1 LEIFPAQVQGDAA
14 PTSLCQAIA
23 AATQAG
29 CDVLI
34 VGRGGGSAEDLCAFN
49 TEEVVMAVHHCPIPV
64 ISAVGHETDVTLTDA
79 AADLRAPT
87 PSAAAELAVPSMEAM
102 KQLLAQSRLQLERSM
117 TQQLRGREEALAR
130 ITERLQNAA
139 PRQRQLLAQ
148 QQLRMLQQRLEQ
160 GIQRQIQR
168 QAAAL
173 QRETARLSA
182 LSPLQI
188 LSRGYALV
196 YGQDGSLLRRAA
208 EAAEGDLLSIQLG
221 RGQLRVK
228 VLERKDDT
236 DDI

>member
-1 LEIFPAQVQGDAA
+1 
-14 PTSLCQAIA
+14 
-23 AATQAG
+23 
-29 CDVLI
+29 
-34 VGRGGGSAEDLCAFN
+34 
-49 TEEVVMAVHHCPIPV
+49 
-64 ISAVGHETDVTLTDA
+64 
-79 AADLRAPT
+79 
-87 PSAAAELAVPSMEAM
+87 
-102 KQLLAQSRLQLERSM
+102 
-117 TQQLRGREEALAR
+117 
-130 ITERLQNAA
+130 
-139 PRQRQLLAQ
+139 
-148 QQLRMLQQRLEQ
+148 MLQQRLEQ